1 VSKRKRLP
9 VASILRAN
17 KSAFTGP
24 LVIADGISRLM
35 FVEGRRGGK
44 SLRFVV
50 AAGGAG
56 VGHSGWRGALSWTQR
71 PLSVQSFRFE
81 TRAPNASI
89 LLIASP
95 GTLLMTP
102 PTIQMN

>member
-17 KSAFTGP
+17 KSALAGP

-35 FVEGRRGGK
+35 FAEGRRGGK

-50 AAGGAG
+50 AAG

-89 LLIASP
+89 LLVASP